1 MKIVQPIKDLETI
14 EELKKLL
21 SPRDSFMFT
30 LGINVGLKISDILD
44 LKVKDVR
51 DKESVTVIEKKSGK
65 EKTYPI
71 DRTLQ
76 EVIHNYTEEMDP
88 ESWLF
93 PSRKGD
99 KPISRVQAHRILS
112 EAGDQLGVDI
122 STTSMRKTFG
132 YHYFQ
137 RTGDIK
143 KLQEL
148 FNQSAPST
156 TRKYLNL

>member
-65 EKTYPI
+65 ENLKK
-71 DRTLQ
+71 RKEKAKKQRRNMKNGLLNTLRRF
-76 EVIHNYTEEMDP
+76 
-88 ESWLF
+88 L
-93 PSRKGD
+93 
-99 KPISRVQAHRILS
+99 
-112 EAGDQLGVDI
+112 
-122 STTSMRKTFG
+122 
-132 YHYFQ
+132 
-137 RTGDIK
+137 
-143 KLQEL
+143 
-148 FNQSAPST
+148 
-156 TRKYLNL
+156 